1 MKRSA
6 PLRRSKPLRST
17 APAKAELP
25 TSKCKAKGCR
35 AKFAKL
41 SMNHRACSVECARV
55 VVAQDKAEKARKEA
69 QEHREAWAKA
79 KPLTHH
85 HRLTK
90 DAVHAYIRARDADLP
105 CVSCDATNPLAWHA
119 GHYMSVGSES
129 ALRYDTANI
138 HKQCSHCN
146 VHKSSNAIQY
156 RIRLVGRIGV
166 AEVERLEG
174 PQPVIKWTRE
184 GLAEIR
190 RKFAALT
197 REVER
202 AR

>member
-1 MKRSA
+1 MKRT
-6 PLRRSKPLRST
+6 PLRAT
-17 APAKAELP
+17 EPAKAEVA
-25 TSKCKAKGCR
+25 TSRCKAKGCR
-35 AKFAKL
+35 ARFVKL
-41 SMNHRACSVECARV
+41 SMGHRACSVEHARL

-69 QEHREAWAKA
+69 RDHREARAEA
-79 KPLTHH
+79 KPLSHH

-90 DAVHAYIRARDADLP
+90 DAVHAYIRARDAELP
-105 CVSCDATNPLAWHA
+105 CISCDTLNPSAWHA

-146 VHKSSNAIQY
+146 VHMGSNAIQY
-156 RIRLVGRIGV
+156 RIRLCVRIGV

-184 GLAEIR
+184 GLAAL
-190 RKFAALT
+190 RKHYSSLT
-197 REVER
+197 RGLQEK
-202 AR
+202 A